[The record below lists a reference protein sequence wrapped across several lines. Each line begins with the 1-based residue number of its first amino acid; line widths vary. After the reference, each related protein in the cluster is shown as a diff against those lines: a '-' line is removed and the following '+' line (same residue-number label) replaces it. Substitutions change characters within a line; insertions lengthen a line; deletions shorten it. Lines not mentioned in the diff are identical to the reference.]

1 MDVCLTSF
9 SPDGVETSRAPHVE
23 ELIQVTVSA
32 FGQLQNQAAV
42 SRTFNVN
49 NGRMSLAF
57 RKGAEKIDFLE
68 GWKAPNSSHKKHAK
82 PHQDGIA
89 IGV

>member
-9 SPDGVETSRAPHVE
+9 SPDGIETSRAVHVE

-42 SRTFNVN
+42 SRTFNAD
-49 NGRMSLAF
+49 NGRVSFAF
-57 RKGAEKIDFLE
+57 RKDTKKIDLLE
-68 GWKAPNSSHKKHAK
+68 GWKASDCSHK
-82 PHQDGIA
+82 
-89 IGV
+89 